1 MNNVDEQLRSM
12 IAPSRAIRRRAA
24 ESAASALA
32 PASSAALPSS
42 RDLLGGRRGRFL
54 YAVTKTETEN
64 VYVYTTTTSITFKC
78 TPAVSVLP
86 ECE

>member
-12 IAPSRAIRRRAA
+12 IAPSRATRRAT
-24 ESAASALA
+24 ESVGALA
-32 PASSAALPSS
+32 PASAALPSS